1 MNSHPISD
9 LQHNAAGQVCYKL
22 LNVEPVKSML
32 SGGPDRNFIQSS
44 SHVLLLSKTS
54 YGRLVINGQYYPLR
68 QGGVYVCPPGQL
80 IEAETGNEPG
90 HMLLHFE
97 GFYMPA
103 PMEEQEVVLH
113 TEEVWR
119 FPFAGEA
126 VIHPASA
133 VIHLFDLLHAGWSQ
147 GKQSSRLRCEA
158 GLLEL
163 LSLVLGYQEQQMELA
178 LETAKMELERN
189 YKEDITI
196 DQLAGIA
203 GLSRFHFMRLF
214 KERYGKGIMEYRT
227 ELRLMEAKRMMTSP
241 SAPSL
246 AVIAEAIGYKNETYF
261 RNLFK
266 KQTGIPPAAY
276 QKNQKCKIAAYSW
289 MNIGQLL
296 PLQMIPFAAPV
307 DHYWT
312 DYYRNRYSYE
322 IKLLLS
328 HQYEFNREILRKAEP
343 DYIIGVDH
351 FIPAE
356 EQQKLKD
363 IAPTLLLPWKGEWRE
378 HLSLTAAFI
387 GKEEEGGRWLE
398 RYEQKAAIIRKQLGP
413 ATRRDTVAVFIV
425 SKGQLYVWGRKAG
438 TVLYN
443 DLQLGMPPAVADI
456 DWLEPIDAQH
466 LDRYDADRVLVHVEG
481 DPLSQAYWS
490 HLSRQRDWKRLAAAC
505 GPKLQVFSGN
515 DLFKAPWNEYSA
527 HYCERFLDEAP
538 GLFRI
543 AGAALPFHSE

>member
-1 MNSHPISD
+1 MNSNAISD
-9 LQHNAAGQVCYKL
+9 LQHYAAGQVCYKL
-22 LNVEPVKSML
+22 LSVEQVKSVL
-32 SGGPDRNFIQSS
+32 GGGSDRNFIQSR

-54 YGRLVINGQYYPLR
+54 HGRLVINGKYYPLR
-68 QGGVYVCPPGQL
+68 QGGVYVCPPGHL
-80 IEAETGNEPG
+80 IEAETGGSGTEPG
-90 HMLLHFE
+90 LMLLHFE
-97 GFYMPA
+97 GFFMPV
-103 PMEEQEVVLH
+103 EEPDLGGEA
-113 TEEVWR
+113 VWR

-126 VIHPASA
+126 VIHPASS
-133 VIHLFDLLHAGWSQ
+133 VIHIFDLLHAGWSE

-163 LSLVLGYQEQQMELA
+163 LGLVLGYQEQQMELA

-196 DQLAGIA
+196 DQLAGVA

-214 KERYGKGIMEYRT
+214 KERYGRGIMEYRT

-276 QKNQKCKIAAYSW
+276 QKNQKYKIAAYSW
-289 MNIGQLL
+289 MNIGMLL

-312 DYYRNRYSYE
+312 DYYRNRYSFE

-328 HQYEFNREILRKAEP
+328 HHYEFNREILRKAEP
-343 DYIIGVDH
+343 DFIIGIDH

-356 EQQKLKD
+356 EQEKLKS
-363 IAPTLLLPWKGEWRE
+363 IAPTLLLPWKGNWRE

-387 GKEEEGGRWLE
+387 GREEEAGRWLE
-398 RYEQKAAIIRKQLGP
+398 RYEQKSAVLRKQLG
-413 ATRRDTVAVFIV
+413 AMTRRDTVAVFVV
-425 SKGQLYVWGRKAG
+425 SKGQLHVWGRKAG

-456 DWLEPIDAQH
+456 DWLEPIELQH
-466 LDRYDADRVLVHVEG
+466 LEAYYADRVLVHVEE

-490 HLSRQRDWKRLAAAC
+490 QLSRHRDWKRLAAAC

-538 GLFRI
+538 ELFRI
-543 AGAALPFHSE
+543 AGAAF